1 MLARHARANAVAY
14 AALFVALSGT
24 ALAAGGLARNSVGT
38 AQLKNRAVTGRK
50 VARKT
55 LTGANIRV
63 LTLGMRAASGSSETD
78 HQLVSRG
85 SDSVAEGW
93 ECASTA
99 AAGIAARTPSVSQR

>member
-1 MLARHARANAVAY
+1 MLGMLARHARANAVAY
-14 AALFVALSGT
+14 VALFVALSGT

-63 LTLGMRAASGSSETD
+63 LTLGTVARLRAA
-78 HQLVSRG
+78 R
-85 SDSVAEGW
+85 AP
-93 ECASTA
+93 
-99 AAGIAARTPSVSQR
+99 ARRAPSKPG